1 MSEEVSKT
9 VKEVNNI
16 IKDTKIQVKG
26 GLGELRLDFILSR
39 LGKDYIIIKDIIVPG
54 SNKTTQIDSIVIS
67 MYGIF
72 VIEC

>member
-67 MYGIF
+67 MYG
-72 VIEC
+72 